1 MSMSFDGRFGEMR
14 FAAEGRRHVYKAFDT
29 SLNRIV
35 CVKLKRPLQTY
46 SWGIDDRLLREVAI
60 LKRADHTSIVKLLD
74 VFVPDYPSRSRRL
87 VLMIA
92 LLMVQR
98 F

>member
-1 MSMSFDGRFGEMR
+1 MSMSFGGRFGEMSS
-14 FAAEGRRHVYKAFDT
+14 AAEGQRHVYKAFDT

-35 CVKLKRPLQTY
+35 CVKLKRPL
-46 SWGIDDRLLREVAI
+46 SDLFMGIDDRLLREVAI

-74 VFVPDYPSRSRRL
+74 VFVSDSFSGSGRL
-87 VLMIA
+87 VLIIA

-98 F
+98 L